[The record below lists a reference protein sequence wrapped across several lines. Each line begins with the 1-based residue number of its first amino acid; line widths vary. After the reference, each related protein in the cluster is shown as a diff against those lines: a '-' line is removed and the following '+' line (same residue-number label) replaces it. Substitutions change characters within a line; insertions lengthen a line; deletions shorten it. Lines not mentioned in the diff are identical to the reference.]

1 MGAASSMPR
10 YNISVERP
18 LRRKEVGAMIVHVG
32 HRFACSL
39 AMFLFINSFSPV
51 VQAGDLTLA
60 MSLGQEVQFKPPPVG
75 QARATS
81 LMISPGYQL
90 NKMFRV
96 ELGINYM
103 IDAMRRGKTDLQIR
117 PNMTAEFFPGW
128 YARVHLGIAHLLDE
142 DAGEQ
147 RLSVGGS
154 VGRTVNMGGVPFF
167 GEVGLTPRTE
177 MTMSERT
184 NPDGLQKYRLFWIAE
199 VRVGATYTFSS
210 DEE

>member
-1 MGAASSMPR
+1 
-10 YNISVERP
+10 
-18 LRRKEVGAMIVHVG
+18 MIVHATD
-32 HRFACSL
+32 RIACSL
-39 AMFLFINSFSPV
+39 AMFLIISFVSPYA
-51 VQAGDLTLA
+51 QAGDMTLA
-60 MSLGQEVQFKPPPVG
+60 MSLGQEFQFKPPPVG

-81 LMISPGYQL
+81 LMIAPGYQL

-96 ELGINYM
+96 EFGINYM

-128 YARVHLGIAHLLDE
+128 YARLHMGIAHLLDA

-154 VGRTVNMGGVPFF
+154 LGRIVKLGSIPFF
-167 GEVGLTPRTE
+167 AELGLTPRTE
-177 MTMSERT
+177 MTMTERAE
-184 NPDGLQKYRLFWIAE
+184 PDGDQKYRLFWITE
-199 VRVGATYTFSS
+199 IRVGATYTFTS

>member
-1 MGAASSMPR
+1 
-10 YNISVERP
+10 
-18 LRRKEVGAMIVHVG
+18 MIVHVG

-39 AMFLFINSFSPV
+39 AMFLFISSVTPI

-60 MSLGQEVQFKPPPVG
+60 MSLGQEIQFKPPPVG

-90 NKMFRV
+90 DKMFRV

-117 PNMTAEFFPGW
+117 PTMTAEFFPGW
-128 YARVHLGIAHLLDE
+128 YARVHLAVAHLLDE

-154 VGRTVNMGGVPFF
+154 FGRIMKMGGVPFF
-167 GEVGLTPRTE
+167 GEIGLTPRTE
-177 MTMSERT
+177 LTMSERT
-184 NPDGLQKYRLFWIAE
+184 NPDNVQKYRLFWIAE
-199 VRVGATYTFSS
+199 VRIGATYTFSS

>member
-1 MGAASSMPR
+1 M
-10 YNISVERP
+10 
-18 LRRKEVGAMIVHVG
+18 RKEVGAMIVHVG
-32 HRFACSL
+32 RRLVCSL
-39 AMFLFINSFSPV
+39 TMFLMISFLTPV
-51 VQAGDLTLA
+51 AYAGDITLA
-60 MSLGQEVQFKPPPVG
+60 MSLGQELQFKPPPVG

-90 NKMFRV
+90 DKMFRV

-117 PNMTAEFFPGW
+117 PTMTAEFFPGW
-128 YARVHLGIAHLLDE
+128 YARLHLGVAHLLDE

-154 VGRTVNMGGVPFF
+154 VGRIIKMGGVPFF
-167 GEVGLTPRTE
+167 GEVGITPRTE

-184 NPDGLQKYRLFWIAE
+184 NPDGEQKYRLFWIAE

>member
-1 MGAASSMPR
+1 
-10 YNISVERP
+10 
-18 LRRKEVGAMIVHVG
+18 MIVHVG
-32 HRFACSL
+32 RRLVCSL
-39 AMFLFINSFSPV
+39 TMFLTISFITPV
-51 VQAGDLTLA
+51 AYAGDLTLA
-60 MSLGQEVQFKPPPVG
+60 MSLGQEIQFKPPPSG

-90 NKMFRV
+90 DKMFRV

-117 PNMTAEFFPGW
+117 PTMTAEFFPGW
-128 YARVHLGIAHLLDE
+128 YARLHLGVAHLLDE

-154 VGRTVNMGGVPFF
+154 MGRIVKMGGVPFF
-167 GEVGLTPRTE
+167 GELGITPRTE

-184 NPDGLQKYRLFWIAE
+184 NPDGEKKYRLFWIAE

>member
-1 MGAASSMPR
+1 
-10 YNISVERP
+10 
-18 LRRKEVGAMIVHVG
+18 MIVHVV
-32 HRFACSL
+32 RRLVCSL
-39 AMFLFINSFSPV
+39 TTVLMISFISPAV
-51 VQAGDLTLA
+51 HAGDLTLA
-60 MSLGQEVQFKPPPVG
+60 MSLGQELQFKPPPVG

-90 NKMFRV
+90 DKMFRV

-117 PNMTAEFFPGW
+117 PTMTAEFFPGW
-128 YARVHLGIAHLLDE
+128 FARLHLGIAHLLDE

-154 VGRTVNMGGVPFF
+154 VGRIINMRGVPFF
-167 GEVGLTPRTE
+167 AELGLVPRTE
-177 MTMSERT
+177 MTMTERT